1 MVLDA
6 INYFFS
12 SIFFIECSL
21 KITAMGFKGYWMSI
35 WNQFDFFVVVS
46 SVIDI
51 LLSLTI
57 GKGGGGGTSFLRIG
71 P

>member
-1 MVLDA
+1 LDA

-12 SIFFIECSL
+12 SIFLIECIL

-35 WNQFDFFVVVS
+35 WNQFDFFVVAA

-51 LLSLTI
+51 MMSLTM
-57 GKGGGGGTSFLRIG
+57 GKSSGGGTSFLRVG